1 MSVPG
6 YFVINRSVPCWHSP
20 SKEFSAKSSSPHLRT
35 AVIQV
40 SNDSEY
46 PKKKSKKALLFKK
59 EFTGIRKK
67 KKSQTG
73 FGYLHWLSFIFPFSR
88 MKNVWIVTTLY

>member
-67 KKSQTG
+67 KKNHKLALVISTG
-73 FGYLHWLSFIFPFSR
+73 FHSSF
-88 MKNVWIVTTLY
+88 LLAE